1 MCAWTCKQLKYCLL
15 RCFTFL
21 VHLITRI
28 ADIVELVGSSDKSW
42 QDAAQVALEE
52 AKKTIRGITGVE
64 IGDMTAKVEPNTGI
78 ITEYHTAVK
87 IAFGVEH

>member
-1 MCAWTCKQLKYCLL
+1 M
-15 RCFTFL
+15 
-21 VHLITRI
+21 TRI
-28 ADIVELVGSSDKSW
+28 ADVVELVGGSDKSW

-52 AKKTIRGITGVE
+52 AKKTIHGITGVE
-64 IGDMTAKVEPNTGI
+64 IGDMTAKVEPNTGN

>member
-1 MCAWTCKQLKYCLL
+1 M
-15 RCFTFL
+15 
-21 VHLITRI
+21 TRI
-28 ADIVELVGSSDKSW
+28 ANVIELVASSDKSW

-52 AKKTIRGITGVE
+52 AKKTIHGITVVE
-64 IGDMTAKVEPNTGI
+64 IGDMTAKVDANTGN